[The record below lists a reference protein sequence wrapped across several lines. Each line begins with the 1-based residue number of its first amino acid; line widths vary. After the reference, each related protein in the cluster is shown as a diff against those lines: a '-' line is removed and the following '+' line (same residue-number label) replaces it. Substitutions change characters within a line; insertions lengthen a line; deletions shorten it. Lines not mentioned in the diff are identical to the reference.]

1 MFAGGDTMAHNSY
14 LNTDDKPLL
23 SVLREGTVDY
33 LVHNIRKFL
42 KRGERMLVCL
52 PDQTPGNLGA
62 MLCEA
67 IESVGGIAEVWGPDL
82 RWKGLLRQAFSRQI
96 KAVAGPPLIILGL
109 TKLARSMGTPL
120 SIRNVLLTAYP
131 ASNWM
136 IDGIVA
142 GLDCNIWG
150 CFGPGL
156 DGIVSGFSCG
166 HSKGIHIRDD
176 VFKFEIVDCDDN
188 SLPEGMLGNIALTP
202 LTGGQRR
209 IMRELARLDSTAC
222 TCGCTAPR
230 LMDIGP
236 GHEID
241 STLYSLGESFHKWT
255 SILDCRI
262 EKGDY
267 GLELELVIFPGEQLP
282 RLPSCAKRVI
292 RNWDPEVDE
301 PFALIP
307 SWRNPYINH

>member
-23 SVLREGTVDY
+23 SALREGTVDY

-136 IDGIVA
+136 IDGIDTGIVA
-142 GLDCNIWG
+142 EGK
-150 CFGPGL
+150 
-156 DGIVSGFSCG
+156 DGITPSIGSNGNWHLGTTDTGVVA
-166 HSKGIHIRDD
+166 KGITPSIGS
-176 VFKFEIVDCDDN
+176 N
-188 SLPEGMLGNIALTP
+188 GNWW
-202 LTGGQRR
+202 
-209 IMRELARLDSTAC
+209 
-222 TCGCTAPR
+222 
-230 LMDIGP
+230 
-236 GHEID
+236 ID
-241 STLYSLGESFHKWT
+241 T
-255 SILDCRI
+255 
-262 EKGDY
+262 
-267 GLELELVIFPGEQLP
+267 
-282 RLPSCAKRVI
+282 
-292 RNWDPEVDE
+292 
-301 PFALIP
+301 
-307 SWRNPYINH
+307 